1 MQLSVSNI
9 ISVKKYAVLRLVCC
23 ITAVITLAM
32 MSVMPLYVID
42 GNLVYPLYDFARAII
57 GFVKS
62 LFQGYEIGL
71 LDLIVVAYLLLLFG
85 IVATFVANV
94 VNIVKCVRVL
104 SDNEK
109 ETEAFVLYCKSGIK
123 KYKKT
128 FTDAE
133 INSNLLY
140 AALGMYVIT
149 FFVYSL
155 HLYSPVPSFFNLP
168 ILLLL
173 VAYVV
178 LIIMKH
184 KAKRT
189 AAKTVTPPE
198 AGQNGNPFN

>member
-9 ISVKKYAVLRLVCC
+9 ISVKKYAALRLVCC

-32 MSVMPLYVID
+32 MSVMPLCVID
-42 GNLVYPLYDFARAII
+42 GKFVYPLYDFTREII
-57 GFVKS
+57 GLVKHV
-62 LFQGYEIGL
+62 FQGYEIEL
-71 LDLIVVAYLLLLFG
+71 FDLIVVAYLLLLFG

-109 ETEAFVLYCKSGIK
+109 ETEAFVLYCKSGMR

-149 FFVYSL
+149 YFAYSL
-155 HLYSPVPSFFNLP
+155 NFYSPVPSFFNLP

-173 VAYVV
+173 VAYVA
-178 LIIMKH
+178 LLIMKH
-184 KAKRT
+184 VAKHT
-189 AAKTVTPPE
+189 VAKTVTPPE

>member
-1 MQLSVSNI
+1 MQLSAPSI
-9 ISVKKYAVLRLVCC
+9 ISVKKYAALRLVCC

-57 GFVKS
+57 GFVKM
-62 LFQGYEIGL
+62 LWKGYEIGL

-85 IVATFVANV
+85 IVATLVSNI

-104 SDNEK
+104 SNNEK
-109 ETEAFVLYCKSGIK
+109 ETEAFVLYCKSGMR

-149 FFVYSL
+149 YFAYSL
-155 HLYSPVPSFFNLP
+155 NFYSPVPSFFNLP

-173 VAYVV
+173 AAYVV
-178 LIIMKH
+178 LMIIKH
-184 KAKRT
+184 VAKHT
-189 AAKTVTPPE
+189 VSKIVTPPE